1 MFILFSQALQ
11 QQKAAQQ
18 QQKAIEQQKV
28 LQQKKAAEQKALDQ
42 QKKALEQQKQLQQA
56 IESILVT
63 TATQMTKPT
72 ATFAQVQYGCK
83 SIINRWLLKFSLVPC
98 TDVSLQ

>member
-72 ATFAQVQYGCK
+72 ATFAQVQYDCRW
-83 SIINRWLLKFSLVPC
+83 IISLLLWKISLASY
-98 TDVSLQ
+98 TDVSSG

>member
-1 MFILFSQALQ
+1 MQ

-18 QQKAIEQQKV
+18 QQKAIEQQKA

-63 TATQMTKPT
+63 TATQITKST
-72 ATFAQVQYGCK
+72 ATFAQV
-83 SIINRWLLKFSLVPC
+83 LVNDALELYFWKLELFFMNASQC
-98 TDVSLQ
+98 TCHTFDFIW